1 MASYFNLTLDTT
13 APAGVTLSI
22 NNDDLYTTTPTVN
35 LAIGCSDGDTTGYQ
49 MQIWGT
55 ATAQSQEQAS
65 WVTYQPTTQVTLP
78 SGDGLKTVYVIV
90 RDAVGNQSA
99 QASDSITL
107 DTAVPAVTVTGP
119 DNSTISQVP
128 GFNTSVFNFTSDVIF
143 EEYKVCVVPANGS
156 TQNAG
161 VTIGTTNG
169 SVNTSGSDGSY
180 PADTN
185 IEVTINGTDLE
196 AASSGDGVKIIKVFV
211 KNAAGTW
218 SVA

>member
-22 NNDDLYTTTPTVN
+22 NNDDLYTTSPTVN
-35 LAIGCSDGDTTGYQ
+35 LAIGCSDENTTGYQ

-55 ATAQSQEQAS
+55 ASATTQEQAS

-90 RDAVGNQSA
+90 RDSVGNQSA
-99 QASDSITL
+99 KASDSITL
-107 DTAVPAVTVTGP
+107 DTAVPSVSVTGP
-119 DNSTISQVP
+119 DNSTISQVA
-128 GFNTSVFNFTSDVIF
+128 GFNQCIFNFTADVAF
-143 EEYKVCVVPANGS
+143 EVYKVCVVPSTGS

-161 VTIGTTNG
+161 TTIGTSNG
-169 SVNTSGSDGSY
+169 SVNTSGNAGGY

-185 IEVTINGTDLE
+185 IEVTINGSDLE

-211 KNAAGTW
+211 QNAAGTW
-218 SVA
+218 SAA

>member
-1 MASYFNLTLDTT
+1 MASHFNLTLDTT

-22 NNDDLYTTTPTVN
+22 NDDDLYTTSATVN
-35 LAIGCSDGDTTGYQ
+35 LAIGCSDETTNGYQ

-55 ATAQSQEQAS
+55 AAAPTQEDAS
-65 WVTYQPTTQVTLP
+65 WTTYQPTTQVTLP
-78 SGDGLKTVYVIV
+78 TGDGLKTVYVIV
-90 RDAVGNQSA
+90 RDNVGNQSA

-107 DTAVPAVTVTGP
+107 DTAVPAVSVTGP
-119 DNSTISQVP
+119 DNSIISQVP
-128 GFNTSVFNFTSDVIF
+128 GFNTSIFNFTADVDF
-143 EEYKVCVVPANGS
+143 EAYKVCVVPATGS

-169 SVNTSGSDGSY
+169 SINTSGNAGGY

-185 IEVTINGTDLE
+185 IEVTINGSDLE

-211 KNAAGTW
+211 QNAAGTW